1 MADGRWLM
9 ADGCFASLLT
19 FAHTLPGHLMSAN
32 DAVIVSAVR
41 SAVGRGKKDGSLAN
55 VHPVDLSAEVLTA
68 AVSRAGV
75 APGDV
80 DDVIWGCA
88 MPEASQGL
96 NMARL
101 SVLRAGFPVEVP
113 ATTVNR
119 FCSSGLQTI
128 AMGAQAIMSG
138 MAETVIAG
146 GIEMMSQ
153 VPMSG
158 YHTRL
163 NPAITESYIG
173 MGFTAERVAERWKV
187 SRADQ
192 DAWALGSHEKA
203 ARAWQAGRF
212 SDQIVPIEA
221 ERVNGNGT
229 TERAAFARDE
239 LVRADTTAEKLAKL
253 QPAFKAGGTVT
264 AGNASPYSDGAAALV
279 LMKRAKAEALGLR
292 PLARFVTFAAAGVEP
307 DVMGVGPIKAVPKA
321 LRLAGM
327 SLADMDLIE
336 FNEAFAS
343 QILASMREL
352 GVPEDRVNVNGGAIA
367 LGHPLGATGA
377 KLTTQLIH
385 ELQRRGGGR
394 GLVTM
399 CVGGGM
405 GAAGIFEVAA

>member
-1 MADGRWLM
+1 
-9 ADGCFASLLT
+9 
-19 FAHTLPGHLMSAN
+19 MSPN

-41 SAVGRGKKDGSLAN
+41 TAVARGKKDGSLVN
-55 VHPVDLSAEVLTA
+55 VHPVDLSAEVLKA
-68 AVSRAGV
+68 AVNRAGI
-75 APGDV
+75 APSDI
-80 DDVIWGCA
+80 DDVLWGCA

-96 NMARL
+96 NVARL

-113 ATTVNR
+113 ASTVNR
-119 FCSSGLQTI
+119 FCSSGLQTV
-128 AMGAQAIMSG
+128 AMAAQAIMSG
-138 MAETVIAG
+138 MAETVVAG
-146 GIEMMSQ
+146 GVEMMSQ

-158 YHTRL
+158 FHTRL
-163 NPAITESYIG
+163 NPAMTESYIG
-173 MGFTAERVAERWKV
+173 MGFTAERVAERWQV

-212 SDQIVPIEA
+212 GDQIIPIRA
-221 ERVNGNGT
+221 ERVNGQGT
-229 TERAAFARDE
+229 AEPMEFCRDE
-239 LVRADTTAEKLAKL
+239 LVRSDTTAEKLAKL
-253 QPAFKAGGTVT
+253 QPAFKVGGTVT

-279 LMKRAKAEALGLR
+279 IMKRARADALGIA

-327 SLADMDLIE
+327 SLSDIDLIE

-352 GVPEDRVNVNGGAIA
+352 GMPEDRVNVNGGAIA

-385 ELQRRGGGR
+385 ELKRRGGGR

>member
-1 MADGRWLM
+1 
-9 ADGCFASLLT
+9 
-19 FAHTLPGHLMSAN
+19 MSSN

-55 VHPVDLSAEVLTA
+55 VHPVDLSAEVLKA

-75 APGDV
+75 APSDV

-96 NMARL
+96 NTARL
-101 SVLRAGFPVEVP
+101 SVLRAGVPVDVP

-138 MAETVIAG
+138 MAETIVAG

-192 DAWALGSHEKA
+192 DAWALGSQEKA

-212 SDQIVPIEA
+212 TDQIVPIDA
-221 ERVNGNGT
+221 ERVNGAGAA
-229 TERAAFARDE
+229 ERTPFARDE

-253 QPAFKAGGTVT
+253 QPAFKVGGTVT
-264 AGNASPYSDGAAALV
+264 AGNASPYSDGAAAVV
-279 LMKRAKAEALGLR
+279 LMKRSKADALGLR

-327 SLADMDLIE
+327 SLSDIDLIE

-343 QILASMREL
+343 QIVASMREL
-352 GVPEDRVNVNGGAIA
+352 GMPEDRVNVNGGAIA

>member
-1 MADGRWLM
+1 
-9 ADGCFASLLT
+9 
-19 FAHTLPGHLMSAN
+19 MSPN

-41 SAVGRGKKDGSLAN
+41 TAVARGKKDGSLAN
-55 VHPVDLSAEVLTA
+55 VHPVDLSAEVLKTA
-68 AVSRAGV
+68 VGRAGIT
-75 APGDV
+75 PSDI

-96 NMARL
+96 NVARL

-119 FCSSGLQTI
+119 FCSSGLQTV
-128 AMGAQAIMSG
+128 AMAAQAIMSG
-138 MAETVIAG
+138 MAETVVAG
-146 GIEMMSQ
+146 GVEMMSQ

-158 YHTRL
+158 FHTRL
-163 NPAITESYIG
+163 NPAMTESYIG

-187 SRADQ
+187 SREDQ
-192 DAWALGSHEKA
+192 DAWALGSHQKA
-203 ARAWQAGRF
+203 AQAWQAGRF
-212 SDQIVPIEA
+212 ADQIVPIKSDRA
-221 ERVNGNGT
+221 NGGGAV
-229 TERAAFARDE
+229 ESIEFCRDE
-239 LVRADTTAEKLAKL
+239 LVRTDTTAEKLAKL
-253 QPAFKAGGTVT
+253 QPAFKLGGTVT
-264 AGNASPYSDGAAALV
+264 AGNASPYSDGAAGLV
-279 LMKRAKAEALGLR
+279 VMKRAKAESLGIT

-307 DVMGVGPIKAVPKA
+307 DIMGVGPIKAVPKA

-327 SLADMDLIE
+327 SLADIDLIE

-343 QILASMREL
+343 QILASMRDL
-352 GVPEDRVNVNGGAIA
+352 GMPEDRVNVNGGAIA

-385 ELQRRGGGR
+385 ELRRRGGGR

>member
-1 MADGRWLM
+1 
-9 ADGCFASLLT
+9 
-19 FAHTLPGHLMSAN
+19 MSPN

-41 SAVGRGKKDGSLAN
+41 TAVARGKKDGSLAN
-55 VHPVDLSAEVLTA
+55 VHPVDLSAEVLKA
-68 AVSRAGV
+68 AVNRAGIE
-75 APGDV
+75 PSDI
-80 DDVIWGCA
+80 DDVLWGCA

-96 NMARL
+96 NVARL

-113 ATTVNR
+113 ASTVNR
-119 FCSSGLQTI
+119 FCSSGLQTV
-128 AMGAQAIMSG
+128 AMAAQAIMSG
-138 MAETVIAG
+138 MAETVVAG
-146 GIEMMSQ
+146 GVEMMSQ

-158 YHTRL
+158 FHTRL
-163 NPAITESYIG
+163 NPAMTESYIG
-173 MGFTAERVAERWKV
+173 MGFTAERVAERWQV

-212 SDQIVPIEA
+212 GDQIIPIRA
-221 ERVNGNGT
+221 ERVNGQGT
-229 TERAAFARDE
+229 AEPMEFCRDE
-239 LVRADTTAEKLAKL
+239 LVRSDTTAEKLAKL
-253 QPAFKAGGTVT
+253 QPVFKVGGTVT

-279 LMKRAKAEALGLR
+279 IMKRARADALGII

-327 SLADMDLIE
+327 SLSDIDLIE

-352 GVPEDRVNVNGGAIA
+352 GMPEDRVNVNGGAIA

-385 ELQRRGGGR
+385 ELKRRGGGR